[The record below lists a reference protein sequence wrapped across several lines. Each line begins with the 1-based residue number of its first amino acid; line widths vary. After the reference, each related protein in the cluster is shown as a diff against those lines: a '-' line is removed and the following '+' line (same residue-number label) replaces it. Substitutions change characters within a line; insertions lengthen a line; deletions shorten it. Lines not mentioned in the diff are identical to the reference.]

1 MDFYWLVLYAAVIV
15 VFLLPILCYFY
26 YLCTR
31 CCPAREPPQYHK
43 PVPLQPKDGATV
55 KTGGRRIMCENQ
67 EEAKMKAR
75 IMSNGLTPVLD
86 PPHRTLPFYHYHL
99 ANRAKVLI
107 RGRLVNYHY
116 MFPGTPNEQDLQ
128 MLKRR
133 RAEFFRM
140 RALLQQ
146 QQQQQ
151 QQQQSV
157 CPQTVV
163 SLPRESNDSTIVD
176 MTGKQ
181 VPLFSDDDSDYELID
196 EEEESGDDI
205 QFLDL

>member
-1 MDFYWLVLYAAVIV
+1 MDFYWLVLYAAGV
-15 VFLLPILCYFY
+15 VSIFLPILCYFY
-26 YLCTR
+26 YLYTR
-31 CCPAREPPQYHK
+31 CCPAREPPEYHK

-55 KTGGRRIMCENQ
+55 KTGGRRIMCESQ
-67 EEAKMKAR
+67 EQAKMKAR
-75 IMSNGLTPVLD
+75 IMSNGLSPVLD

-99 ANRAKVLI
+99 ANRAKVLV

-116 MFPGTPNEQDLQ
+116 MFPGTPNEEELQ

-146 QQQQQ
+146 QQQIP
-151 QQQQSV
+151 SAS
-157 CPQTVV
+157 PHAFV
-163 SLPRESNDSTIVD
+163 SLPKESNKDSTVVD
-176 MTGKQ
+176 MTGRQ

-196 EEEESGDDI
+196 EEDESEDDI